1 MQEDHEERHGKRRAL
16 FHSKGV
22 TYFDKRTERTL
33 FFILTLVFL
42 LWGVIEK
49 LGLLAG

>member
-1 MQEDHEERHGKRRAL
+1 MENYDEEKDKKRRTL

-22 TYFDKRTERTL
+22 TYFEKKTERAL

-42 LWGVIEK
+42 LWGLVEK
-49 LGLLAG
+49 IGLFSG

>member
-1 MQEDHEERHGKRRAL
+1 MENHDEDKAEKRRTL

-22 TYFDKRTERTL
+22 TYFEKKTERTL

-49 LGLLAG
+49 VGLFAG